1 VDLQRELARGA
12 HLREQLLRQAVRH
25 GVADGLAGVTRLQ
38 IVDEV
43 YDEQYWEQY
52 RAGLAGLRESEHA
65 DRSATP
71 VAPARPP
78 APSQSGQAHPDDA
91 QAAHGWQV
99 GDHGVYTRAA
109 APAAETQ
116 PDAPFAVRLLGEL
129 EASGEW
135 NPPAS
140 PTVTHDR
147 HSEVM
152 GVLDRQ
158 WMAPGIGLDRDGPEA
173 G

>member
-1 VDLQRELARGA
+1 VDLQREEARGA

-38 IVDEV
+38 LVDDV
-43 YDEQYWEQY
+43 YDEDYWTQY

-65 DRSATP
+65 ERSETP
-71 VAPARPP
+71 VQPARPP
-78 APSQSGQAHPDDA
+78 ARSQSGQAHPDAA
-91 QAAHGWQV
+91 QAARGWQV
-99 GDHGVYTRAA
+99 DDHGVYTRDA
-109 APAAETQ
+109 APAAQTQ

-129 EASGEW
+129 KSSGEW
-135 NPPAS
+135 NPPAG

-152 GVLDRQ
+152 GALDRQ
-158 WMAPGIGLDRDGPEA
+158 WLAPTLDGPEA